1 MSRPKE
7 GLARRLTL
15 WDAVA
20 IHVGI
25 ILGSG
30 IFVAPDDVAA
40 AFPGLSS
47 LLPWILG
54 GAIATCGAFVYA
66 ECAVRIPETGGFFNY
81 YRAAL
86 GEAPAFVAGWAGY
99 VATYPASMGAI
110 ARVFGDVMP
119 QAIPGVPAAPRL
131 YAALALATV
140 GALNVA
146 GVRLS
151 ASVQRVLTGGKVLA
165 IAAVVLAAVAAAGTI
180 TAPSTPTSVPSASFA
195 ALSLAALV
203 AVLWAY
209 DGWSDVTLVAGEVKE
224 PGRNI
229 GRTVLLGSAI
239 LVALYGGVQ
248 LAVTHVLGPAAG
260 TSENAFTATVERG
273 LGSAAGTAV
282 AWIVLLSTLG
292 ALHGVTFAASRIGYA
307 MARDGAFF
315 RAFYRV
321 HPRFQTPARSV
332 VALSAAAI
340 VYVLATGFRELV
352 FHFSFN
358 VWLFYAATAICLLR
372 LRRRN
377 VGEPLAWRAPGGP
390 LAPTVVLLTAA
401 GISGSLFVQSP
412 TRAGAGLALLLSGFP
427 IWLLWKW
434 ARRGTP
440 PRSETTPMD
449 AGTDGH

>member
-1 MSRPKE
+1 MSRSQE

-40 AFPGLSS
+40 AFPGFSGV
-47 LLPWILG
+47 LPWILG

-99 VATYPASMGAI
+99 VATYPASIAAI
-110 ARVFGDVMP
+110 ARVFGDVLP
-119 QAIPGVPAAPRL
+119 QAIPGLPAAPRL

-140 GALNVA
+140 GGLNVA

-151 ASVQRVLTGGKVLA
+151 ASVQRVLTASKVG
-165 IAAVVLAAVAAAGTI
+165 AVAAVLLAALVFASRAGTAPVAP
-180 TAPSTPTSVPSASFA
+180 APSIPPMAGGFSALA
-195 ALSLAALV
+195 LAALV

-209 DGWSDVTLVAGEVKE
+209 DGWSDVTLVAGEVRE
-224 PGRNI
+224 PRNI

-239 LVALYGGVQ
+239 LVVLYGAVQ
-248 LAVTHVLGPAAG
+248 LGVTRVLGPATAAS
-260 TSENAFTATVERG
+260 TSPFTATVERG
-273 LGSAAGTAV
+273 LGPAAGQAV

-292 ALHGVTFAASRIGYA
+292 AIHGTTFAASRIGYA

-315 RAFYRV
+315 RAFYKV
-321 HPRFQTPARSV
+321 HPTFHTPARSV
-332 VALSAAAI
+332 LALTAAAI
-340 VYVLATGFRELV
+340 VYVMATGFQELV

-372 LRRRN
+372 LRRWKT
-377 VGEPLAWRAPGGP
+377 GEPLSWRAPGGP
-390 LAPTVVLLTAA
+390 LAPLVVLATAA
-401 GISGSLFVQSP
+401 AISGSLFVQSP
-412 TRAGAGLALLLSGFP
+412 RRAAIGLALLLSGFP
-427 IWLLWKW
+427 VWGLWRW
-434 ARRGTP
+434 MRG
-440 PRSETTPMD
+440 RM
-449 AGTDGH
+449 TDPVLEEGR

>member
-1 MSRPKE
+1 MSASQE

-15 WDAVA
+15 WDAIA

-40 AFPGLSS
+40 AFPGLAG

-54 GAIATCGAFVYA
+54 AAIATCGAFVYA

-99 VATYPASMGAI
+99 VATYPASMAAI
-110 ARVFGDVMP
+110 ARVFGDVLP
-119 QAIPGVPAAPRL
+119 QAIPGMREAPRA
-131 YAALALATV
+131 YAALALASV
-140 GALNVA
+140 GCLNVA

-151 ASVQRVLTGGKVLA
+151 ASVQRVLTAGKVLA
-165 IAAVVLAAVAAAGTI
+165 IAAVILAAVAAASSV
-180 TAPSTPTSVPSASFA
+180 TAPASPTSIPGPTTGFA

-224 PGRNI
+224 PGNI

-239 LVALYGGVQ
+239 LVVLYGGVQ
-248 LAVTHVLGPAAG
+248 LAVSHVLGAATG
-260 TSENAFTATVERG
+260 TNQNPFTATVERG
-273 LGSAAGTAV
+273 LGPAAGRAV
-282 AWIVLLSTLG
+282 AWIVLVSTLG

-315 RAFYRV
+315 KAFHRV
-321 HPRFQTPARSV
+321 HPRFKTPARSV
-332 VALSAAAI
+332 IALAAAAI
-340 VYVLATGFRELV
+340 VYVMASGFRDLV

-372 LRRRN
+372 LRRRKT
-377 VGEPLAWRAPGGP
+377 GEPLAWRAPGGP
-390 LAPTVVLLTAA
+390 LAPTVVLLTAV

-412 TRAGAGLALLLSGFP
+412 RRAAIGLVLLLSGFP
-427 IWLLWKW
+427 VWLLWRW
-434 ARRGTP
+434 TRGARRAAE
-440 PRSETTPMD
+440 S
-449 AGTDGH
+449 

>member
-1 MSRPKE
+1 MSTSRE
-7 GLARRLTL
+7 GLARHLTL

-40 AFPGLSS
+40 AFPGFAG

-54 GAIATCGAFVYA
+54 GAVATCGAFVYA
-66 ECAVRIPETGGFFNY
+66 ECAVRIPETGGFFNF

-99 VATYPASMGAI
+99 VATYPASMAAI
-110 ARVFGDVMP
+110 ARVFGDVLP
-119 QAIPGVPAAPRL
+119 QAIPGVPEAPRA
-131 YAALALATV
+131 YAALALASV
-140 GALNVA
+140 GCLNVA

-151 ASVQRVLTGGKVLA
+151 ASVQRVLTAGKVLA
-165 IAAVVLAAVAAAGTI
+165 IAAVILAAVAAASPVP
-180 TAPSTPTSVPSASFA
+180 APASATSTPVPTTGFA

-209 DGWSDVTLVAGEVKE
+209 DGWSDVTLVAGEVKV
-224 PGRNI
+224 PGNI

-239 LVALYGGVQ
+239 LVMLYGGVQ
-248 LAVTHVLGPAAG
+248 LAVTHVLGAATG
-260 TSENAFTATVERG
+260 TNQNAFTATVERG
-273 LGSAAGTAV
+273 LGPAAGRAV
-282 AWIVLLSTLG
+282 AWIVLVSTLG

-315 RAFYRV
+315 KAFHAV
-321 HPRFQTPARSV
+321 HPRFKTPARSV
-332 VALSAAAI
+332 IALAAAAI
-340 VYVLATGFRELV
+340 VYVMASGFRDLV

-358 VWLFYAATAICLLR
+358 VWLFYAATTICLLR
-372 LRRRN
+372 LRHWGT
-377 VGEPLAWRAPGGP
+377 GEPLAWRAPGGP
-390 LAPTVVLLTAA
+390 LAPVVVLLTAV

-412 TRAGAGLALLLSGFP
+412 RRAAIGLVLLLSGFP
-427 IWLLWKW
+427 IWLLWRW
-434 ARRGTP
+434 TRGERQPTK
-440 PRSETTPMD
+440 S
-449 AGTDGH
+449 

>member
-1 MSRPKE
+1 LSRSQE

-40 AFPGLSS
+40 AFPGFSGV
-47 LLPWILG
+47 LPWILG

-99 VATYPASMGAI
+99 VATYPASIAAI
-110 ARVFGDVMP
+110 ARVFGDVLP
-119 QAIPGVPAAPRL
+119 QAIPGLPAAPRL

-140 GALNVA
+140 GGLNVA

-151 ASVQRVLTGGKVLA
+151 ASVQRVLTASKVG
-165 IAAVVLAAVAAAGTI
+165 AVAAVLLAALVFASRAGTAPVAP
-180 TAPSTPTSVPSASFA
+180 APSIPPMAGGFSALA
-195 ALSLAALV
+195 LAALV

-209 DGWSDVTLVAGEVKE
+209 DGWSDVTLVAGEVRE
-224 PGRNI
+224 PRNI

-239 LVALYGGVQ
+239 LVVLYGAVQ
-248 LAVTHVLGPAAG
+248 LGVTRVLGPATAAS
-260 TSENAFTATVERG
+260 TSPFTATVERG
-273 LGSAAGTAV
+273 LGPAAGQAV

-292 ALHGVTFAASRIGYA
+292 AIHGTTFAASRIGYA

-315 RAFYRV
+315 RAFYKV
-321 HPRFQTPARSV
+321 HPTFHTPARSV
-332 VALSAAAI
+332 LALTAAAI
-340 VYVLATGFRELV
+340 VYVMATGFQELV

-372 LRRRN
+372 LRRWKT
-377 VGEPLAWRAPGGP
+377 GEPLSWRAPGGP
-390 LAPTVVLLTAA
+390 LAPLVVLATAA
-401 GISGSLFVQSP
+401 AISGSLFVQSP
-412 TRAGAGLALLLSGFP
+412 RRAAIGLALLLSGFP
-427 IWLLWKW
+427 VWGLWRW
-434 ARRGTP
+434 MRG
-440 PRSETTPMD
+440 RM
-449 AGTDGH
+449 TDPVLEEGR

>member
-1 MSRPKE
+1 MSASGE

-40 AFPGLSS
+40 AFPGLAG

-54 GAIATCGAFVYA
+54 GVLATCGAFVYA

-110 ARVFGDVMP
+110 ARVFGDVLP
-119 QAIPGVPAAPRL
+119 QALPGVPANPQL

-140 GALNVA
+140 GCLNVA

-151 ASVQRVLTGGKVLA
+151 AAVQRVLTGGKVLA
-165 IAAVVLAAVAAAGTI
+165 IAAVILAAVAAASSVTPPASP
-180 TAPSTPTSVPSASFA
+180 TSTPVPTTGFA
-195 ALSLAALV
+195 AFSLAALV

-209 DGWSDVTLVAGEVKE
+209 DGWSDVTLVAGEVRE

-248 LAVTHVLGPAAG
+248 LAVNHVLGPGAG
-260 TSENAFTATVERG
+260 TAENPFTATVERG
-273 LGSAAGTAV
+273 LGPAAGRAV
-282 AWIVLLSTLG
+282 AWIVLVSTLG

-315 RAFYRV
+315 RAFYKV
-321 HPRFQTPARSV
+321 HPTFQTPARSV
-332 VALSAAAI
+332 LALSAAAI
-340 VYVLATGFRELV
+340 VYVLVSGFRELV

-358 VWLFYAATAICLLR
+358 VWLFYAATAVCLLR
-372 LRRRN
+372 LRRWGT
-377 VGEPLAWRAPGGP
+377 GEPLAWRAPGGP

-412 TRAGAGLALLLSGFP
+412 KRAAVGLALLLSGFP
-427 IWLLWKW
+427 IWLLW
-434 ARRGTP
+434 RGLHRASTP
-440 PRSETTPMD
+440 PVEGSSSQR
-449 AGTDGH
+449 

>member
-1 MSRPKE
+1 LSTPEK
-7 GLARRLTL
+7 GLPRRLTL

-40 AFPGLSS
+40 AFPGLSG
-47 LLPWILG
+47 LLPWMLG

-99 VATYPASMGAI
+99 VATYPASMAAI
-110 ARVFGDVMP
+110 ARVFGDVLP

-165 IAAVVLAAVAAAGTI
+165 IVAVILAAVAAAPSA
-180 TAPSTPTSVPSASFA
+180 TAPVTTVAPTGTFA
-195 ALSLAALV
+195 PLSLAALV

-229 GRTVLLGSAI
+229 GRTVLLGSAV
-239 LVALYGGVQ
+239 LVVLYGGVQ
-248 LAVTHVLGPAAG
+248 LAVSHVLGGATG
-260 TSENAFTATVERG
+260 SSENAFTATVERG
-273 LGSAAGTAV
+273 LGPSAGSAV
-282 AWIVLLSTLG
+282 AWIVLVSTLG

-315 RAFYRV
+315 RAFYEHLWKKQLSV
-321 HPRFQTPARSV
+321 PAAFEAARDTV
-332 VALSAAAI
+332 IAAGFGPGVWAGFVLYVAAAE
-340 VYVLATGFRELV
+340 R
-352 FHFSFN
+352 
-358 VWLFYAATAICLLR
+358 
-372 LRRRN
+372 
-377 VGEPLAWRAPGGP
+377 
-390 LAPTVVLLTAA
+390 
-401 GISGSLFVQSP
+401 
-412 TRAGAGLALLLSGFP
+412 
-427 IWLLWKW
+427 
-434 ARRGTP
+434 
-440 PRSETTPMD
+440 
-449 AGTDGH
+449 

>member
-1 MSRPKE
+1 MSTSRE

-40 AFPGLSS
+40 AFPGLYG

-110 ARVFGDVMP
+110 ARVFGDVLP
-119 QAIPGVPAAPRL
+119 QAVPGVPQAPRL

-140 GALNVA
+140 GGLNVA

-165 IAAVVLAAVAAAGTI
+165 IAAVVLAAVAAAPHGTP
-180 TAPSTPTSVPSASFA
+180 TPSTIPAQGGGFA

-229 GRTVLLGSAI
+229 GRTVLLGSAV
-239 LVALYGGVQ
+239 LVVLYGGVQ
-248 LAVTHVLGPAAG
+248 LAVTHVLGAATG
-260 TSENAFTATVERG
+260 SSENAFTATVQRG
-273 LGSAAGTAV
+273 LGPAAGTAV
-282 AWIVLLSTLG
+282 AWIVLVSTLG

-315 RAFYRV
+315 RAFYKV
-321 HPRFQTPARSV
+321 HPTFQTPARSV
-332 VALSAAAI
+332 IALSAAAI

-372 LRRRN
+372 LRRWGR
-377 VGEPLAWRAPGGP
+377 GEPLAWRAPGGA
-390 LAPTVVLLTAA
+390 LAPAIVLLTAA

-412 TRAGAGLALLLSGFP
+412 KQAAIGLVLLLSGFP
-427 IWLLWKW
+427 VWALWRW
-434 ARRGTP
+434 ARGRATV
-440 PRSETTPMD
+440 PMD
-449 AGTDGH
+449 APPQEH